1 MVLMSLVGL
10 AVGVSFWK
18 GVSAVAEEHGKKA
31 YPQLDRR
38 NYDLDN
44 GVKGISFNG
53 ETNIRKI
60 AARNGVRPDKH
71 GVLPFFGYKSCTEYV
86 SKYANGPND
95 VSKFIDEWQRVSKE
109 QQRRASQQIQRDS
122 QSSYNRTAKQWE
134 SADFNGKTITHEVVH
149 WFNLTI
155 PEHQARIDEIY
166 ENTILKDL
174 CVSRPVVRK
183 HPSIYGHRTEY
194 WRIRARKS
202 DQQDDWS
209 TNASWKALYSQCC
222 KHCGYEM

>member
-60 AARNGVRPDKH
+60 AARNGVLLVINP
-71 GVLPFFGYKSCTEYV
+71 VLNTL
-86 SKYANGPND
+86 ANTPM
-95 VSKFIDEWQRVSKE
+95 
-109 QQRRASQQIQRDS
+109 
-122 QSSYNRTAKQWE
+122 
-134 SADFNGKTITHEVVH
+134 
-149 WFNLTI
+149 
-155 PEHQARIDEIY
+155 
-166 ENTILKDL
+166 
-174 CVSRPVVRK
+174 
-183 HPSIYGHRTEY
+183 
-194 WRIRARKS
+194 
-202 DQQDDWS
+202 
-209 TNASWKALYSQCC
+209 AL
-222 KHCGYEM
+222 MM

>member
-1 MVLMSLVGL
+1 MS
-10 AVGVSFWK
+10 S
-18 GVSAVAEEHGKKA
+18 VAEEHGKKA
-31 YPQLDRR
+31 YPQLNRR

-44 GVKGISFNG
+44 GVKGISIYG

-60 AARNGVRPDKH
+60 AARNGVRPNKQD
-71 GVLPFFGYKSCTEYV
+71 VLPYYGYQSCTEYV
-86 SKYANGPND
+86 SKYANNPHD
-95 VSKFIDEWQRVSKE
+95 VSNFIEEWKKVSKE
-109 QQRRASQQIQRDS
+109 QERRASLQIQRSS
-122 QSSYNRTAKQWE
+122 QSSYNTTANQWK

-166 ENTILKDL
+166 ENTVLKDL

-209 TNASWKALYSQCC
+209 TNASWNALYRQCC